1 MSKKKQ
7 KHSKIKS
14 MVLAAL
20 LKVKALALSLKSM
33 VMKNLL
39 GLLNLAMSVAVL
51 VKLCQLDQHLL
62 NVYLNLAEG
71 LGINLI
77 FLMQVA
83 AKLFGGDPA

>member
-1 MSKKKQ
+1 MAKKKQ
-7 KHSKIKS
+7 KHSKIKA
-14 MVLAAL
+14 MALTAL
-20 LKVKALALSLKSM
+20 LKVKALALALKSM

-39 GLLNLAMSVAVL
+39 ALLNLSLSAGIII
-51 VKLCQLDQHLL
+51 KLCQLDQHLL

-83 AKLFGGDPA
+83 SKLFGGDPA

>member
-1 MSKKKQ
+1 MA
-7 KHSKIKS
+7 
-14 MVLAAL
+14 LTAL
-20 LKVKALALSLKSM
+20 LKVKALALALKSM

-39 GLLNLAMSVAVL
+39 ALLNLSLSAGIL
-51 VKLCQLDQHLL
+51 IKLCQLDQHLL

-83 AKLFGGDPA
+83 SKLFGGDPA